1 MFIRFV
7 YTVNTATGVQLHE
20 LKRDIE
26 VAGEANAHGNPS
38 YKQLGQA
45 EQVFRSWFLSEYGI
59 GGKLMGYTTGPFGG
73 SAGLF
78 SEYQAFLSVN

>member
-7 YTVNTATGVQLHE
+7 YTVDTATGVQLHE

-26 VAGEANAHGNPS
+26 VAGKANTHDNPT

-59 GGKLMGYTTGPFGG
+59 GGKLMAYTTKPFGG
-73 SAGLF
+73 SVGMF
-78 SEYQAFLSVN
+78 SEYQAFLPVN